1 MIAVLLAAVAALPSA
16 TQRYRVEIAGQPV
29 GFAELRVAC
38 DERECTVRWE
48 SALRAPEPAPDV
60 VLGRI
65 VEAVTEPDGRARS
78 VRVLVDEGL
87 GTREADVGAG
97 PVPASA
103 VELLLAA
110 TPDGERRCVTVRE
123 EATGDV
129 GPACARRRGEWLEG
143 ESSASRCAS
152 ARTPARRRSRWSSPR
167 STRAS
172 WPIPAAD
179 VPASPPRLFGTE
191 VPLAPGAASARA
203 LRFCGIEAEPR
214 RTARVAA
221 DIPRDFP
228 DGATCREKTARYVA
242 AAERKGFTARHVVGV
257 AWDGSAFSWHEW
269 AELWSEREWLPVDP
283 LLPPGPR
290 RRPALRARA
299 LPCRRPRRPPGRRPR
314 DPRVLGPGVDRARQV
329 AAPSRVPVAVR
340 FLSLSDRSG
349 SGSVR
354 TPSRSRPTSPSSRG
368 TAPAPPP
375 SARATRARSAPA
387 ACGSPRRAGRARR
400 WTARPPPPWCRVGAA
415 ADERRLAVAEARL
428 ALAARRTPPRARPT
442 RRCARAAAAREPARP
457 RGACPAIA
465 ASRATRSSAATS
477 ASPSSGVRKRRSTSQ
492 PRVRR
497 DGVLRRAA
505 RGTCRRSRSTPR
517 AESVSACARSTNRA
531 SDQIAF
537 RPFSC
542 SLPACA
548 ATPCASTRER
558 RRRPCGA

>member
-1 MIAVLLAAVAALPSA
+1 VIAVLLAAVAALPSA

-38 DERECTVRWE
+38 GERECTVRWE

-97 PVPASA
+97 PIPASA

-143 ESSASRCAS
+143 EILGVAVRFRANAGEAPVEVVVPAQH
-152 ARTPARRRSRWSSPR
+152 ARFVAD
-167 STRAS
+167 
-172 WPIPAAD
+172 PAAD

-191 VPLAPGAASARA
+191 VPLAPGATSARA

-283 LLPPGPR
+283 SFRQVPAGGPR
-290 RRPALRARA
+290 FALARFRAADPA
-299 LPCRRPRRPPGRRPR
+299 GR
-314 DPRVLGPGVDRARQV
+314 Q
-329 AAPSRVPVAVR
+329 S
-340 FLSLSDRSG
+340 
-349 SGSVR
+349 
-354 TPSRSRPTSPSSRG
+354 
-368 TAPAPPP
+368 
-375 SARATRARSAPA
+375 
-387 ACGSPRRAGRARR
+387 AGRAILACWGRA
-400 WTARPPPPWCRVGAA
+400 WIEAA
-415 ADERRLAVAEARL
+415 
-428 ALAARRTPPRARPT
+428 
-442 RRCARAAAAREPARP
+442 
-457 RGACPAIA
+457 
-465 ASRATRSSAATS
+465 
-477 ASPSSGVRKRRSTSQ
+477 K
-492 PRVRR
+492 
-497 DGVLRRAA
+497 
-505 RGTCRRSRSTPR
+505 
-517 AESVSACARSTNRA
+517 
-531 SDQIAF
+531 
-537 RPFSC
+537 
-542 SLPACA
+542 
-548 ATPCASTRER
+548 
-558 RRRPCGA
+558 